1 MHGAR
6 SCKDINHTDQGAVV
20 VVVVVS
26 FFFFFSFFLH
36 GNTISIGN
44 LDLFDLKRDE
54 KVYLT
59 PHYSR
64 RLSAPAAGR
73 CHLGSYQ

>member
-1 MHGAR
+1 MLQDHEAKTTPAKG
-6 SCKDINHTDQGAVV
+6 VV
-20 VVVVVS
+20 
-26 FFFFFSFFLH
+26 FLD
-36 GNTISIGN
+36 GNTIIGN
-44 LDLFDLKRDE
+44 QICFKRDE

-64 RLSAPAAGR
+64 RLFARAAGR